1 MTTQEFKQHSA
12 NRIKKDLE
20 LKFKER
26 QRQLIVK
33 ISRHL
38 SKGLK

>member
-1 MTTQEFKQHSA
+1 MTSQEFKQHSA
-12 NRIKKDLE
+12 NRIKKELE

-26 QRQLIVK
+26 QRQMSVK
-33 ISRHL
+33 IYRHV